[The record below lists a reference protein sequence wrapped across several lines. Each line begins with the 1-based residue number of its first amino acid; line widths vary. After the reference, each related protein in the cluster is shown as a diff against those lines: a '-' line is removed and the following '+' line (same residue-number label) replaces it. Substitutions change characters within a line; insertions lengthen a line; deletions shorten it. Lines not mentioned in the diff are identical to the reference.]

1 MRSTSAASPCG
12 SQLSNAWAV
21 RRGDQVDRQDLSSI
35 GIHLDARGSLSRDGF
50 ALAQIFNELAHGVVL
65 AAGDGRVISANAAA
79 IEEFRK
85 QKALLLRDGVLCGP
99 DSRQAAKLSQALR
112 SAREGKRTLIT
123 LGIREPERLTVLA
136 IPVPRHSAART
147 VECIALFLSR
157 GSVCE
162 NLMLASFACANRL
175 TYMEVEVLTMLCQDL
190 TAPQIAARLNIQVST
205 VRTHIRSLCCKTRSS
220 SVRALVSTIAM
231 LPPLR
236 GRAAIESLQ

>member
-1 MRSTSAASPCG
+1 MRFTAQHYAG
-12 SQLSNAWAV
+12 SEKGAEV
-21 RRGDQVDRQDLSSI
+21 DQQDLSSI
-35 GIHLDARGSLSRDGF
+35 GIHLDGRGSLSRDGF

-123 LGIREPERLTVLA
+123 LGNREPERLIVLA
-136 IPVPRHSAART
+136 IPVPRNSAART
-147 VECIALFLSR
+147 VDCVALFLSR

-162 NLMLASFACANRL
+162 NLMLASFACAHRL

-190 TAPQIAARLNIQVST
+190 TGPQIASRLHIQVST

-236 GRAAIESLQ
+236 GRAAVDTLQ